1 MVDKVQE
8 IAQRDK
14 EADVEVIRQEM
25 RDLTCHFRLYN
36 EVVGEE
42 VKINE
47 TLRYKQRLIIHKLKD
62 DILEL
67 KKIMAVPRLYS
78 KYVESSKNYHR
89 KKREGEILPQKDVDL
104 YDLSSDRST
113 PYYKQHRSMV
123 KNLND
128 KSRVSLP
135 NAGKSIIDLN
145 TSDEED
151 GVSILNKFD
160 YVPVNLT
167 INAPPNTYSQ
177 KSNIERH
184 NELVKELK
192 GSRNKPSILGQY
204 KSVLNLDTDRVNPK
218 KIGNITERSGMK
230 LGSFERKIES
240 STDFSD
246 KIFSKELNFPKTM
259 KQKKLFSQMK
269 TNQSLPQL
277 KNFNKDIMNVTKES
291 KRY

>member
-25 RDLTCHFRLYN
+25 RDLTRHFNLYN
-36 EVVGEE
+36 EVVSEE

-67 KKIMAVPRLYS
+67 KRIMAVPRLYS
-78 KYVESSKNYHR
+78 KYVESSRSYH
-89 KKREGEILPQKDVDL
+89 KKKKEGEILPQKEVDL

-135 NAGKSIIDLN
+135 NAGKSVIDLN
-145 TSDEED
+145 TSDEDD
-151 GVSILNKFD
+151 GTSMLNKLD
-160 YVPVNLT
+160 YVPINLT
-167 INAPPNTYSQ
+167 INGPPNTFSP

-204 KSVLNLDTDRVNPK
+204 KSVLNLNTTRVLPK
-218 KIGNITERSGMK
+218 KFGNITERSGLK
-230 LGSFERKIES
+230 PGSLERKIES

-246 KIFSKELNFPKTM
+246 QIFSKELNFPKTM
-259 KQKKLFSQMK
+259 KQKKLFGQMK
-269 TNQSLPQL
+269 TNHSLPQL
-277 KNFNKDIMNVTKES
+277 KNINKDIMNVTKES